1 MLLRGLAVL
10 FSVAT
15 SIGFLHS
22 GRADEAKLVSE
33 KQVSVL
39 GDYAEAYRRA
49 RESRRMLAIYFY
61 RVGDEASR
69 DSFQSRLLADPH
81 VQARRESSV
90 VATLPTSTRVV
101 VQGKSQRLLDH
112 PAFAEA
118 HGLPGVVMIDLTNP
132 QSRHYGR
139 VVTVYPLK
147 AGRTLSPHYFAEMLA
162 LPPGSLTQ
170 RTMVFAV
177 RVHPERPASARSD
190 FSNVLAAESESHS
203 RYQANLG
210 VQGHHDWD
218 TRFHRINARFAGLTA
233 QEVCAESWPGQDLV
247 DAAFEC
253 VDSWRQS
260 PGHWSAVRSRHH
272 FFGFDMKRGRNGIWY
287 GTGIFARR

>member
-1 MLLRGLAVL
+1 MQFRGWAIA

-15 SIGFLHS
+15 MGLAHS
-22 GRADEAKLVSE
+22 GRAEETKPVAE
-33 KQVSVL
+33 KQVRVI
-39 GDYAEAYRRA
+39 GDYADAYRLA
-49 RESRRMLAIYFY
+49 RETRRMLAIYFY
-61 RVGDEASR
+61 RDGDEGSR
-69 DSFQSRLLADPH
+69 DSFESRFLSEPS
-81 VQARRESSV
+81 VQARLGGCV

-101 VQGKSQRLLDH
+101 VSGESERLLNH
-112 PAFAEA
+112 PAFREA
-118 HGLPGVVMIDLTNP
+118 HGLPGVVIIDLAHP

-139 VVTVYPLK
+139 VVTVFPLK
-147 AGRTLSPHYFAEMLA
+147 AGRTLTPPYFAEMLA

-170 RTMVFAV
+170 RTLVFAV

-203 RYQANLG
+203 RYQADLG

-218 TRFHRINARFAGLTA
+218 TRFHRINASFAGLTA

-260 PGHWSAVRSRHH
+260 PGHWSAVQSRHR

>member
-1 MLLRGLAVL
+1 MLLRGLAVA

-15 SIGFLHS
+15 SISFLHS
-22 GRADEAKLVSE
+22 GRADDAKPVSE
-33 KQVSVL
+33 KQLSVL
-39 GDYAEAYRRA
+39 GDYAEAHRLA
-49 RESRRMLAIYFY
+49 RERRRMLAIYFY
-61 RVGDEASR
+61 RDGDEASR
-69 DSFQSRLLADPH
+69 DRFQSRLLTDTL
-81 VQARRESSV
+81 VQPRLGGSV
-90 VATLPTSTRVV
+90 VSALPISTRVV
-101 VQGKSQRLLDH
+101 VNGESQRLLDH
-112 PAFAEA
+112 PAFVEA
-118 HGLPGVVMIDLTNP
+118 NGLPGVAMIDLTNP

-139 VVTVYPLK
+139 VVTVFPLK
-147 AGRTLSPHYFAEMLA
+147 AGRTLTPHYFAEMLA

-170 RTMVFAV
+170 RTLVFAV

-203 RYQANLG
+203 SYQATLG

-233 QEVCAESWPGQDLV
+233 QEVCAESWPGQDLL